1 MTRNISGSG
10 FTIRQRGSGATGV
23 KGGCLLSGIRLYNG
37 VYRRWRKMTEKKMDV
52 EKREEYGKAAGIR
65 VEYL

>member
-10 FTIRQRGSGATGV
+10 SSIRQRGSGATGV
-23 KGGCLLSGIRLYNG
+23 Q
-37 VYRRWRKMTEKKMDV
+37 RWMPIVRNQALQRSISKMKKNDREKMDV

>member
-1 MTRNISGSG
+1 MIRNISGNGSS
-10 FTIRQRGSGATGV
+10 IRRRGYGAI
-23 KGGCLLSGIRLYNG
+23 GG
-37 VYRRWRKMTEKKMDV
+37 RRWMPIVRNQALQRSISKMEKNDREKMDV